1 MSRIG
6 REPITVPAGVT
17 VTIGENNAVSVKGP
31 KGTLSYTFSALLTI
45 KEEAGVLTVTR
56 PNDQKEVRALHGTT
70 RALLNDMVIGVTD
83 GFEKKLE
90 INGVGYRAQ
99 KSGKTLTLNLG
110 HSHPI
115 VFEENEDI
123 PFDVPDSNTVIVKG
137 ADKQKVGQM
146 AAVIRT
152 KRPPEP
158 YLGKGVKYSYERIRR
173 KAGKTGK

>member
-17 VTIGENNAVSVKGP
+17 VTLAENNEVTVKGP
-31 KGTLSYTFSALLTI
+31 KGTLTQTFPSILKI
-45 KEEAGVLTVTR
+45 ENNAGVITVTR
-56 PNDQKEVRALHGTT
+56 PDDEKETRALHGTA
-70 RALLNDMVIGVTD
+70 RALLNGMVVGVTS
-83 GFEKKLE
+83 GFERKLE
-90 INGVGYRAQ
+90 IIGVGYRAQ

-115 VFEENEDI
+115 VFEENADI
-123 PFDVPDSNTVIVKG
+123 TFDVPDSNTVIVKG

-146 AAVIRT
+146 AAVIRG

-158 YLGKGVKYSYERIRR
+158 YLGKGVKYTEERIRR
-173 KAGKTGK
+173 KAGKAGK

>member
-17 VTIGENNAVSVKGP
+17 VTLENNVVTVKGP
-31 KGTLSYTFSALLTI
+31 KGTLTQTFPAILTI
-45 KEEAGVLTVTR
+45 ENNAGVLTVTR
-56 PNDQKEVRALHGTT
+56 PDDEKETRALHGTT
-70 RALLNDMVIGVTD
+70 RALLNGMVQGVTN

-123 PFDVPDSNTVIVKG
+123 TFDVPDSNTVIVKG

-158 YLGKGVKYSYERIRR
+158 YLGKGVKYDYERIRR

>member
-6 REPITVPAGVT
+6 RDPITVPAGVT
-17 VTIGENNAVSVKGP
+17 VTLENNVVTVKGP
-31 KGTLSYTFSALLTI
+31 KGTLTQTFPAILTI
-45 KEEAGVLTVTR
+45 ENNAGVITVTR
-56 PNDQKEVRALHGTT
+56 PDDEKETRALHGTT
-70 RALLNDMVIGVTD
+70 RALLNGMVQGVTN

-123 PFDVPDSNTVIVKG
+123 TFDVPDSNTVIVKG

-158 YLGKGVKYSYERIRR
+158 YLGKGVKYDYERIRR

>member
-6 REPITVPAGVT
+6 RDPITVPAGVT
-17 VTIGENNAVSVKGP
+17 VTLENNVVTVKGP
-31 KGTLSYTFSALLTI
+31 KGPLTQTFPAILTI
-45 KEEAGVLTVTR
+45 ENNAGVLTVTR
-56 PNDQKEVRALHGTT
+56 PNDEKETRALHGTT
-70 RALLNDMVIGVTD
+70 RALLNGMVQGVTN

-123 PFDVPDSNTVIVKG
+123 TFDVPESNTVIVKG

-158 YLGKGVKYSYERIRR
+158 YLGKGVKYDYERIRR